1 MMLHFAYGSTLSS
14 RYLRR
19 HCPDAGF
26 LMKALLPNFRV
37 AFTIYSEEMK
47 GGIADIILDPGKV
60 VRGVLYEMPEDELE
74 HLDDAVGVGEG
85 LYTRQIFLI
94 LGEDGALYR
103 AALYR
108 GVEEGGPYTP
118 SRRYVELMLEGAEE
132 HQLEPAYVERLRR
145 LLNSLR

>member
-26 LMKALLPNFRV
+26 LMRAFLPNFRV
-37 AFTIYSEEMK
+37 AFTIYSEEM
-47 GGIADIILDPGKV
+47 GGGVADIILDPGKL
-60 VRGVLYEMPEDELE
+60 VRGVLYEVPEDELE
-74 HLDDAVGVGEG
+74 SLDEVMGVEAG
-85 LYTRQIFLI
+85 LYTRQVFLV
-94 LGEDGALYR
+94 LGEDGELHR

-108 GVEEGGPYTP
+108 GVEEGGLYTP

-132 HQLEPAYVERLRR
+132 HGLESAYVERLRR
-145 LLNSLR
+145 LLSSLR